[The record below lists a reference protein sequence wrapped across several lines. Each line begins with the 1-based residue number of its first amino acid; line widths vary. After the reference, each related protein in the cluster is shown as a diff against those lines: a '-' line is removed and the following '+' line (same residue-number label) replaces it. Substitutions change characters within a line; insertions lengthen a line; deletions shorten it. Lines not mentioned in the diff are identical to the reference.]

1 MESIKHWLHYAFQRH
16 SKEEEMSDKPKGRNM
31 NMLEECINSAVIVDD
46 QEQEIKDLSELLK
59 NNGIYVEQYIYDG
72 DIHVDGVG
80 RRKNRNIIFVDLML
94 NNNQNQV
101 RENISSV
108 INVLKKLTDGRYKYQ
123 VREDGDML
131 VDFSINELKKDI
143 DYWQIDM
150 SRVFPGR

>member
-1 MESIKHWLHYAFQRH
+1 
-16 SKEEEMSDKPKGRNM
+16 M
-31 NMLEECINSAVIVDD
+31 NILEECINSAVIVDD
-46 QEQEIKDLSELLK
+46 QEQEIKELSELLK

-108 INVLKKLTDGRYKYQ
+108 INVLKKLTDGDSHGGYGLVVWTKHQEYVQQLKDALSIARKASNEENSTEDDEEESIDVHLDNPPLFVVGLDKGKY
-123 VREDGDML
+123 
-131 VDFSINELKKDI
+131 
-143 DYWQIDM
+143 
-150 SRVFPGR
+150 